1 MFFDSF
7 EGESNGYREKL
18 LEIARLQRR
27 LLELRFD
34 FSERKPWPLPV
45 KRKGL
50 FGKETCFSEEYRKT
64 AGELFLKKQ
73 ELENWR
79 RQRDLPGGLYWWKIS
94 WEQLAP
100 ELLWNLTLPQ
110 EEEEPDETGWRR
122 AYQLSCQPQ
131 GDCKLLYLQVE
142 GFCQEGIHTRKHTYD
157 TEFSAYSR
165 QEREQLEAAY
175 QERKNRRALLHMATA
190 NHARIYSAVTG
201 RSYESAYAYYTSS
214 EYLSHRMRDA
224 ENYSQSLYAV
234 QETRSLSVSVSGKRY
249 SAVNGVAEYHTDTAG
264 RLDLAVILDFAR
276 LAARG
281 QAPEG
286 EGVLL
291 EGKDAAVL
299 CAGYLANAPEVK
311 KIPLELFCRDLDRCA
326 ATYEEA
332 RIQAQM
338 ITCLAGKLERG

>member
-7 EGESNGYREKL
+7 ESGDNGYREKL
-18 LEIARLQRR
+18 LEIALLQRR

-34 FSERKPWPLPV
+34 FSERNARPLPV

-50 FGKETCFSEEYRKT
+50 FGKEPCFPEEYRKM
-64 AGELFLKKQ
+64 AEELSLKKQ
-73 ELENWR
+73 ELEAWR
-79 RQRDLPGGLYWWKIS
+79 QQKNLPGGLYWWKIS
-94 WEQLAP
+94 WEQLVP

-110 EEEEPDETGWRR
+110 EEDEPDETGWRR
-122 AYQLSCQPQ
+122 AYQLCCQPQ
-131 GDCKLLYLQVE
+131 GDRMLLYLQVE
-142 GFCQEGIHTRKHTYD
+142 GFCQERVHARKNIYD

-175 QERKNRRALLHMATA
+175 QERQNRRALMHMTVA
-190 NHARIYSAVTG
+190 NDARIYSAVTG
-201 RSYESAYAYYTSS
+201 WSYESAYDYYTSS

-224 ENYSQSLYAV
+224 ENYSQSLYTV

-249 SAVNGVAEYHTDTAG
+249 GAINGVAEYHTDATG
-264 RLDLAVILDFAR
+264 RLDLAVILDFTR
-276 LAARG
+276 LAASG

-286 EGVLL
+286 EGFLL

-299 CAGYLANAPEVK
+299 CAGYLAGASDVHQ
-311 KIPLELFCRDLDRCA
+311 IPLELFCRELDRCA
-326 ATYEEA
+326 GSYEEA
-332 RIQAQM
+332 KIQAQM